1 MPSVDV
7 AVPNYQYGR
16 YLWDCVTSVLTQ
28 EVPNL
33 RVLIIDNASTDNSLE
48 VAQELA
54 ASDRRV
60 QVVAHHTNLGH
71 HASFNEGVDWASS
84 DYFVMLSADDLLAP
98 SSLSRAISFMEKH
111 ANVHLAYGRAL
122 WICNDERMPQV
133 EPLPQ
138 ATKWRILPG
147 GQLLETVCRAGGRH
161 NIEGPTVVV
170 RTSVQKRVGHYRRAL
185 THTDDLEM
193 WMRFARLGDV
203 AETDSIQGFIRIHPM
218 MRTVDLS
225 QLPYAGLEWDLRLE
239 AAFESFFAN
248 EGASAPEATRLR
260 RIARRRLAE
269 RAYWGALSNLAQ
281 CNMARSVDQWKFA
294 ATRWPA
300 TVVIPPVAYLFR
312 RKQALRHMAL
322 MLLQAARR
330 TIIPARGGGR

>member
-16 YLWDCVTSVLTQ
+16 YLRDCVTSVLTQ

-33 RVLIIDNASTDNSLE
+33 RILIIDNASTDNSLE

-60 QVVAHHTNLGH
+60 QVVAHRTNLGH

-98 SSLSRAISFMEKH
+98 GSLPRSVSVMEEH
-111 ANVHLAYGRAL
+111 ANVHLTYGRAL
-122 WICNDERMPQV
+122 WICNEEGMPQV
-133 EPLPQ
+133 EPFPQ

-170 RTSVQKRVGHYRRAL
+170 RTSVQKRVGHYRDEL
-185 THTDDLEM
+185 PHTAGLEM
-193 WMRFARLGDV
+193 WLRFARLGAA
-203 AETDSIQGFIRIHPM
+203 AETDCVQGIRRHHPHIM
-218 MRTVDLS
+218 S
-225 QLPYAGLEWDLRLE
+225 ASLPD
-239 AAFESFFAN
+239 
-248 EGASAPEATRLR
+248 
-260 RIARRRLAE
+260 
-269 RAYWGALSNLAQ
+269 
-281 CNMARSVDQWKFA
+281 V
-294 ATRWPA
+294 
-300 TVVIPPVAYLFR
+300 
-312 RKQALRHMAL
+312 HM
-322 MLLQAARR
+322 
-330 TIIPARGGGR
+330 